1 MSEVIVYNNGE
12 IELKVSIENDT
23 LWLTQKQIAE
33 VFYVNIPAISKH
45 INNIYEDNELS
56 KLLTVSKMEIVQK
69 EGNREV
75 KRNIE
80 HYNLDMIIS
89 VGYRVNSTKAT
100 KFRQWATSV
109 LKEYITN
116 GYTINRERITQQ
128 RLLNL
133 ESDVDFIKSQIK
145 DNTLE
150 IKGQIFFNGS
160 YFDAYSLV
168 IGFIKSAKKSIT
180 LIDGYIDNTTLTM
193 LSNNQKASII
203 LVSHTFSKQLKL
215 DIEKYNKQYK
225 PLKAISNKTFHDRY
239 LIIDSTKVY
248 NIGASLKDIGHKT
261 FNINLMS
268 DFCEDD
274 IFKRGKLRQ
283 KRNCK

>member
-1 MSEVIVYNNGE
+1 MSEVIVYNSGE
-12 IELKVSIENDT
+12 IELKVSVNNDT

-33 VFYVNIPAISKH
+33 LFNVNIPAVSKH
-45 INNIYEDNELS
+45 INNIYKDNELS
-56 KLLTVSKMEIVQK
+56 EFSTVSKMEIVQK

-89 VGYRVNSTKAT
+89 IGYRVNSTKAT

-116 GYTINRERITQQ
+116 GYAINREKITQQ

-133 ESDVDFIKSQIK
+133 ENDVDFIKSQIK

-150 IKGQIFFNGS
+150 LKG
-160 YFDAYSLV
+160 LV
-168 IGFIKSAKKSIT
+168 DDLIKSAKTSIT

-193 LSNNQKASII
+193 LSNNQEVNITLI
-203 LVSHTFSKQLKL
+203 SHTFSK
-215 DIEKYNKQYK
+215 
-225 PLKAISNKTFHDRY
+225 
-239 LIIDSTKVY
+239 
-248 NIGASLKDIGHKT
+248 
-261 FNINLMS
+261 
-268 DFCEDD
+268 
-274 IFKRGKLRQ
+274 
-283 KRNCK
+283 